1 MLRLTKKTDYG
12 LIALR
17 YLASRQRQSD
27 QSVSAK
33 EVSEAYGIPLPLLAK
48 ILQKLG
54 KNGFVSSEQGTNGG
68 YRLSR
73 PAALISTLEV
83 VRAIEGPVILA
94 NCFTEH
100 SRCGHSERCSVKRP
114 LQRIQEE
121 ILRLLQNVTVEDMLD
136 EEEQAHETAGANV
149 HLVALQPLLS
159 QQPQSSG
166 VPIFDSVTE

>member
-12 LIALR
+12 LIALKH
-17 YLASRQRQSD
+17 LASRQRQSD

-54 KNGFVSSEQGTNGG
+54 KNGFRFRQNRGPTAV

-136 EEEQAHETAGANV
+136 EEDQAHESPSATAD
-149 HLVALQPLLS
+149 LVALQPLLS
-159 QQPQSSG
+159 QQPRSSLRSDFL
-166 VPIFDSVTE
+166 IQ